1 MNEAITVAIQV
12 DDRGKR
18 LDAFLS
24 EHVQS
29 LSRTSAR
36 EHVER
41 GSVMVNGVVVRK
53 PATRLNQV
61 GNVTVDVDLPP
72 SLTVPGEDVALLIVY
87 EDTDVAVVDKPAGMV
102 VHPSIGH
109 EHGTLVHG
117 LVARFPRLQ
126 AGTGE
131 IRPGIV
137 HRLDKDT
144 SGLLVVAL
152 NQFAQVDLQQQIADR
167 SAKREYLAVVRGPV
181 YPTEG
186 TIEAPIGRDAANRLR
201 MATHGVGSRF
211 ARTHYSVQDVRG
223 DYALLDVK
231 LDTGRT
237 HQIRVHLAAFGHPIV
252 GDVLYGGERYPELER
267 QFLHAH
273 RLSFRSPSSG
283 QQLQFESP
291 LAPDLQRVKDGLPHV
306 GG

>member
-1 MNEAITVAIQV
+1 MKDSLTVSIHV
-12 DDRGKR
+12 DDKGKR
-18 LDAFLS
+18 LDVFLS

-36 EHVER
+36 EHIER
-41 GSVMVNGVVVRK
+41 GLVMVNGVVVRK
-53 PATRLNQV
+53 PAARLNQA
-61 GNVTVDVDLPP
+61 GNVKVDVDLPP
-72 SLTVPGEDVALLIVY
+72 SLTVAGEDVPLSIVY
-87 EDTDVAVVDKPAGMV
+87 EDADVAVVDKPAGMV

-109 EHGTLVHG
+109 EHRTLVHG
-117 LVARFPRLQ
+117 LVARFPRLE

-152 NQFAQVDLQQQIADR
+152 NQSAQLDVQRQISDR
-167 SAKREYLAVVRGPV
+167 SAKREYVALVRGPIHPV
-181 YPTEG
+181 EG

-201 MATHGVGSRF
+201 MATHGLASRF
-211 ARTHYSVQDVRG
+211 ARTHYSIQEVRG
-223 DYALLDVK
+223 DYVLLDVR

-237 HQIRVHLAAFGHPIV
+237 HQIRVHLAACGHPIV
-252 GDVLYGGERYPELER
+252 GDVLYGGEVHAGLER
-267 QFLHAH
+267 QFLHAC

-291 LAPDLQRVKDGLPHV
+291 LPMDLQSVKAGLPAV
-306 GG
+306 YS